1 VDLTMTR
8 AVWRPRWW
16 VWTSA
21 GLAALAT
28 IHELTPARLQG
39 HWLIITPLL
48 MLACVLVVRRLW
60 ELPPAVTMCIA
71 ITLAIFSGAWR
82 QIGLGGLPLDR
93 LLIVVVLLQIFLRAP
108 GAARMPP
115 LQIRNV
121 HLLMGL
127 AVVYVMASAVAA
139 GTLTNE
145 TGFLTLMD
153 QFGVVPFLMFLVAPA
168 VFAGQRERKW
178 LLVTLVGLGAYLGF
192 TAIFESLGPRALVF
206 PHYILDVNTELGD
219 ERVAGP
225 FQSSTGEGFATLGC
239 TIAAVMAFVQWRGQR
254 RRYFAALVAVVCII
268 GCFLTL
274 ERGVWIGVVAGV
286 VVTALA
292 TQAGRRWLVPGAVIG
307 ALTIGGSLA
316 VFSAVATKAT
326 TRVEDQA
333 SVWDRENQTSAGLR
347 MFEARPL
354 FGFGWNRYESD
365 SIEYF
370 RQAEDYPMI
379 GLGLTTGVWGVP
391 EKRYPLHDTYLSY
404 AVELGLV
411 GALLWLTSLLW
422 GLGEAVF
429 SRGQADLRP
438 WKLGLLAMAVFF
450 LVVSVF
456 DPYQGPFPVLLLW
469 VWAGVALGRAPL
481 PARERRAKILAQ
493 TRSDVA
499 WIPA

>member
-1 VDLTMTR
+1 MTR

-16 VWTSA
+16 VWASA
-21 GLAALAT
+21 GLAALAM
-28 IHELTPARLQG
+28 IHKVTPARLQG
-39 HWLIITPLL
+39 SWLIITPLL

-71 ITLAIFSGAWR
+71 IMLTIFSGAWR

-108 GAARMPP
+108 GAARTPP

-127 AVVYVMASAVAA
+127 AVIYVIASAVAA

-145 TGFLTLMD
+145 AGFLTLMD

-168 VFAGQRERKW
+168 VFAGQRERGW
-178 LLVTLVGLGAYLGF
+178 LLATLVGLGAYLGF
-192 TAIFESLGPRALVF
+192 TAIFESLGPHALVF
-206 PHYILDVNTELGD
+206 PHYILDPNIELGD

-225 FQSSTGEGFATLGC
+225 FQSSTAEGFATFGC

-254 RRYFAALVAVVCII
+254 KRYFAVLVAVVCTI

-286 VVTALA
+286 LATALA

-307 ALTIGGSLA
+307 ALTIACSLV
-316 VFSAVATKAT
+316 VFSAVATKAA
-326 TRVEDQA
+326 TRVEDQVSA
-333 SVWDRENQTSAGLR
+333 WDRENQTSAGLL

-354 FGFGWNRYESD
+354 LGFGWNRYESD
-365 SIEYF
+365 SVEYF
-370 RQAEDYPMI
+370 RQAEDYPMV
-379 GLGLTTGVWGVP
+379 GLVQTRGEWGAYVQTF
-391 EKRYPLHDTYLSY
+391 PLHDAYLSY
-404 AVELGLV
+404 VVELGLV

-422 GLGEAVF
+422 GVGEAIF
-429 SRGQADLRP
+429 GRGPADLRP
-438 WKLGLLAMAVFF
+438 WKLGLLAMTVFF
-450 LVVSVF
+450 LAVSAF
-456 DPYQGPFPVLLLW
+456 DPYQTPFPVLLLW
-469 VWAGVALGRAPL
+469 TWAGVALGRTPL
-481 PARERRAKILAQ
+481 STQERRAKAVAQ